1 MRFWD
6 RAKDPNNPES
16 RSRSTVHSVL
26 SLVPSQFG
34 QRPMFS
40 VPGEDQPPPDQ
51 TMMGTEAR
59 LDPVV
64 PEDESRGS
72 KSRTVL
78 NTDNPRAGIMFT
90 RSVDNVSNPPTAD
103 QLNAAFGP
111 KLVGWAGIVID
122 GGGAGV
128 VWICV
133 KSQNDSWWF
142 NKFTKA
148 T

>member
-1 MRFWD
+1 MRYWD
-6 RAKDPNNPES
+6 RAIDPDKAES
-16 RSRSTVHSVL
+16 RSRSTIQSVL
-26 SLVPSQFG
+26 SPVPSQFG

-64 PEDESRGS
+64 PGDESRGS
-72 KSRTVL
+72 KSRTIL
-78 NTDNPRAGIMFT
+78 NTGNSRAGITFT
-90 RSVDNVSNPPTAD
+90 YSTDNVSNPPTAD

-111 KLVGWAGIVID
+111 RLVGWSGIVID

-133 KSQNDSWWF
+133 KSKNDSWWF